1 MTIST
6 RLSLWPTGQ
15 VLLTAILL
23 LAACPTAQADA
34 PRLNVMDD
42 DGRLQGAFVSVDLHA
57 SILSD
62 AADKALLS
70 GTFGYAVRGGY
81 RWNSWGV
88 FAQFE
93 HNLWLATEQSVEVV
107 SGVFNIGVGVDVTYA
122 RGFVRSSLVVGPSIL
137 SFDSALDD
145 AGTTGVF
152 FELRPV
158 GLRWVVHENIM
169 VGLDPISF
177 ALIMPVLSGI
187 PIVEPQY
194 RTTFTV
200 EGLF

>member
-1 MTIST
+1 MTSPT
-6 RLSLWPTGQ
+6 LLRLCTAGVLLASLSPTGA
-15 VLLTAILL
+15 TAES
-23 LAACPTAQADA
+23 PT
-34 PRLNVMDD
+34 LSSMDSK
-42 DGRLQGAFVSVDLHA
+42 GRLQGAFVSVDLHG

-70 GTFGYAVRGGY
+70 GTFGYGVRGGY
-81 RWNSWGV
+81 RWNSWGL

-93 HNLWLATEQSVEVV
+93 HNMWLATEASVEVV
-107 SGVFNIGVGVDVTYA
+107 SGAFNVGVGVDYTYA
-122 RGFVRSSLVVGPSIL
+122 QGFVRSSLVLGPSIL
-137 SFDSALDD
+137 AFDSALDD

-158 GLRWVVHENIM
+158 GLRWVVHENVT

-177 ALIMPVLSGI
+177 ALVMPVLGGI

-194 RTTFTV
+194 RTIITV